1 MIHAAAPRTHRRRQ
15 GDAEFSRS
23 SKRLRRHHTRH
34 SLFTRPQS
42 VEAVADSPVTA
53 NLVPRHFRISQPM
66 EDREVPR
73 EGAKGDALAAS
84 SKPTRPI
91 ASVCRN
97 LSLHPALDTELQRIW
112 LRAESTPG
120 RRLEDKRGYKL
131 FEVHQHGEVLLYF
144 RSLRFTP

>member
-34 SLFTRPQS
+34 SLFTKPQS

-73 EGAKGDALAAS
+73 GTCLFTLLWTLSFRGSGCVLNQRQGAA
-84 SKPTRPI
+84 
-91 ASVCRN
+91 
-97 LSLHPALDTELQRIW
+97 
-112 LRAESTPG
+112 
-120 RRLEDKRGYKL
+120 
-131 FEVHQHGEVLLYF
+131 
-144 RSLRFTP
+144 